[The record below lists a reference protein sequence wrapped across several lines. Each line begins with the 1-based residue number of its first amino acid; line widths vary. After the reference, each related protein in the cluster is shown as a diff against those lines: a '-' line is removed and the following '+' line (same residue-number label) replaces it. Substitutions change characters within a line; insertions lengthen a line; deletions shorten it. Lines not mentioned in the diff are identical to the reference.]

1 MSDKSSAVA
10 KPRSALELLETVPDS
25 LLRRLKQYSGRLA
38 TEAVSAMQER
48 LPFFAEL
55 EASQRASVQLVVQ
68 TAVVN
73 FVEWMRDP
81 RSNVSY
87 TAQAFELVP
96 QELTRRIALRHTVDM
111 VRVTMEFFEE
121 VVPVLGGSEEQL
133 TALTVGILKYSRD
146 LAFTAATAYA
156 NAAEAR
162 GTWDSRMEASVVDA
176 VVRGDTG
183 PELLSRAATLNWDT
197 TAPAT
202 VVVGTPAPG
211 RDSSADSERASQRVR
226 DIAARH
232 GRAALTDV
240 HGTWLVAIVSGHVSQ
255 TDKFLGDVLQAFSG
269 DPVVIGPTAPMLTAA
284 YHSASEAIS
293 GMNAVAGWSGAPRP
307 VQARELL
314 PERAL
319 MGDASAIVALHT
331 DVMRP
336 LADAGP
342 TLAETLD
349 AYLDCG
355 GAIEA
360 CARKLF
366 VHPNTVR
373 YRLKRITDFT
383 GRDPTQPRDAY
394 VLRVAATVGQLNYP
408 TQQSSVR
415 NNTMP
420 QLPLPAKGPVKGQ
433 VTDDVMAQSAR

>member
-1 MSDKSSAVA
+1 MPDKQFAM
-10 KPRSALELLETVPDS
+10 PRSTLELLDSVPES
-25 LLRRLKQYSGRLA
+25 LLRRLKQYSGRFS
-38 TEAVSAMQER
+38 TEAVTVMQDR

-55 EASQRASVQLVVQ
+55 EASQRASLALVVQ
-68 TAVVN
+68 TAVAN
-73 FVEWMRDP
+73 FVEWMTDP
-81 RSNVSY
+81 HSNVNY
-87 TAQAFELVP
+87 TARAFELMP
-96 QELTRRIALRHTVDM
+96 QDLTRRMPLRHSVDM
-111 VRVTMEFFEE
+111 LRVTMEFFEE
-121 VVPVLGGSEEQL
+121 VGPLLARSDEQL

-146 LAFTAATAYA
+146 LAFSAATAYA
-156 NAAEAR
+156 DAAEAR
-162 GTWDSRMEASVVDA
+162 GSWDSRMEATVVDA

-183 PELLSRAATLNWDT
+183 PELLSRAAALSWDT

-202 VVVGTPAPG
+202 VVVGTPPPG
-211 RDSSADSERASQRVR
+211 RESHASQDVR

-240 HGTWLVAIVSGHVSQ
+240 HGTYLVAIVSGQLTPTEKV
-255 TDKFLGDVLQAFSG
+255 FGDLLDAFSDG
-269 DPVVIGPTAPMLTAA
+269 PVVIGPTAPMLTAA

-293 GMNAVAGWSGAPRP
+293 GMNAVAGWHGAPRP
-307 VQARELL
+307 VLARELL

-319 MGDASAIVALHT
+319 MGDASAIAALHT

-342 TLAETLD
+342 TLTETLD

-373 YRLKRITDFT
+373 YRLRRIADFT

-394 VLRVAATVGQLNYP
+394 VLRVAATVGHLTYQA
-408 TQQSSVR
+408 QQSSVAGDIVTPVTPAVEKDVVAPSK
-415 NNTMP
+415 TM
-420 QLPLPAKGPVKGQ
+420 ATG
-433 VTDDVMAQSAR
+433 

>member
-1 MSDKSSAVA
+1 MNDNQFATLG
-10 KPRSALELLETVPDS
+10 KPRSPLELLDTVPDS

-38 TEAVSAMQER
+38 TEAVAVMQDR

-55 EASQRASVQLVVQ
+55 EASQRASVALVVQ

-73 FVEWMRDP
+73 FVEWMQDP
-81 RSNVSY
+81 HNNVSY

-96 QELTRRIALRHTVDM
+96 QDLARRIALRHSVDM

-121 VVPVLGGSEEQL
+121 VVPLLARTEEQL

-146 LAFTAATAYA
+146 LAFTAAQSYA
-156 NAAEAR
+156 DAAEAR

-183 PELLSRAATLNWDT
+183 PELLSRAAALNWDT

-211 RDSSADSERASQRVR
+211 PDGSNGEVGSQRASQNLR
-226 DIAARH
+226 DVAARH

-240 HGTWLVAIVSGHVSQ
+240 HGTWLVAIVSGQLSP
-255 TDKFLGDVLQAFSG
+255 TEKFLGDLLGAFSDG
-269 DPVVIGPTAPMLTAA
+269 PVVIGPTAPMLTAA

-293 GMNAVAGWSGAPRP
+293 AINAVAGWRGAPRP
-307 VQARELL
+307 VLARELL

-342 TLAETLD
+342 TLSETLD
-349 AYLDCG
+349 AFLDCG

-408 TQQSSVR
+408 THQSSLV
-415 NNTMP
+415 NSPMT
-420 QLPLPAKGPVKGQ
+420 QLQVPVKGG
-433 VTDDVMAQSAR
+433 V

>member
-1 MSDKSSAVA
+1 MSDNQTTSLSSLP
-10 KPRSALELLETVPDS
+10 KPRSALELLDAVPDS

-55 EASQRASVQLVVQ
+55 EASQRASVALVVQ

-73 FVEWMRDP
+73 FVEWMQDP
-81 RSNVSY
+81 HSNVSY

-96 QELTRRIALRHTVDM
+96 QDLTRRIALSHSVDM

-121 VVPVLGGSEEQL
+121 VVPLLARSDEQL
-133 TALTVGILKYSRD
+133 TALMVGILKYSRD

-183 PELLSRAATLNWDT
+183 PELLSRAAALNWDT
-197 TAPAT
+197 TSPAT

-211 RDSSADSERASQRVR
+211 RDRSRDELDSERASQDVR

-240 HGTWLVAIVSGHVSQ
+240 HGTWLVAIVSGQLSP
-255 TDKFLGDVLQAFSG
+255 TEKFLGDLVDAFSDG
-269 DPVVIGPTAPMLTAA
+269 PVVIGPTAPMLTAA

-307 VQARELL
+307 VLARELL

-342 TLAETLD
+342 TLIETLN

-394 VLRVAATVGQLNYP
+394 VLRVASTVGQLNYRAQP
-408 TQQSSVR
+408 SGVAGNAAPAAPPPVR
-415 NNTMP
+415 
-420 QLPLPAKGPVKGQ
+420 AGI
-433 VTDDVMAQSAR
+433 SAASGRQ

>member
-1 MSDKSSAVA
+1 MPDKQPAM
-10 KPRSALELLETVPDS
+10 PRSTLELLDSVPES
-25 LLRRLKQYSGRLA
+25 LLRRLKQYSGRFS
-38 TEAVSAMQER
+38 TEAVTVMQDR

-55 EASQRASVQLVVQ
+55 EASQRASLALVVQ
-68 TAVVN
+68 TAVAN
-73 FVEWMRDP
+73 FVEWMTDP
-81 RSNVSY
+81 HSSVNY
-87 TAQAFELVP
+87 TARAFELMP
-96 QELTRRIALRHTVDM
+96 QDLTRRIALRHSVDM
-111 VRVTMEFFEE
+111 LRVTMEFFEE
-121 VVPVLGGSEEQL
+121 VGPLLARSDEQL

-146 LAFTAATAYA
+146 LAFSAATAYA
-156 NAAEAR
+156 DAAEAR
-162 GTWDSRMEASVVDA
+162 GAWDSRMEASVVDA

-183 PELLSRAATLNWDT
+183 PELVSRAAALNWDT
-197 TAPAT
+197 TSPAT

-211 RDSSADSERASQRVR
+211 QESQASQNVR
-226 DIAARH
+226 DIAINH

-240 HGTWLVAIVSGHVSQ
+240 HGTYLVAIVSGQLTPTEKV
-255 TDKFLGDVLQAFSG
+255 FGDLLDAFSDG
-269 DPVVIGPTAPMLTAA
+269 PVVIGPTAPMLTAA

-293 GMNAVAGWSGAPRP
+293 GMNAVAGWRGAPRP
-307 VQARELL
+307 VLARELL

-319 MGDASAIVALHT
+319 MGDASAIAALHT

-342 TLAETLD
+342 TLTETLD

-373 YRLKRITDFT
+373 YRLRRIADFT

-394 VLRVAATVGQLNYP
+394 VLRVAATVGHLTYQA
-408 TQQSSVR
+408 QHSSVATDIVTPVTPTVEKDLIAPSK
-415 NNTMP
+415 TM
-420 QLPLPAKGPVKGQ
+420 ATG
-433 VTDDVMAQSAR
+433 

>member
-1 MSDKSSAVA
+1 MTDKQFAM
-10 KPRSALELLETVPDS
+10 PRSTLELLDSVPES
-25 LLRRLKQYSGRLA
+25 LLRRLKQYSGRFS
-38 TEAVSAMQER
+38 TEAVTVMQDR

-55 EASQRASVQLVVQ
+55 EASQRASLALVVQ
-68 TAVVN
+68 TAVAN
-73 FVEWMRDP
+73 FVEWMTDP
-81 RSNVSY
+81 HSNVNY
-87 TAQAFELVP
+87 TARAFELMP
-96 QELTRRIALRHTVDM
+96 QDLTRRMPLRHSVDM
-111 VRVTMEFFEE
+111 LRVTMEFFEE
-121 VVPVLGGSEEQL
+121 VGPLLARSDEQL

-146 LAFTAATAYA
+146 LAFSAATAYA
-156 NAAEAR
+156 DAAEAR
-162 GTWDSRMEASVVDA
+162 GSWDSRMEASVVDA

-183 PELLSRAATLNWDT
+183 PELLSRAAALSWDT

-202 VVVGTPAPG
+202 VVVGTPPPG
-211 RDSSADSERASQRVR
+211 RESHASQDVR

-240 HGTWLVAIVSGHVSQ
+240 HGTYLVAIVSGQLTPTEKVFNDLLDAF
-255 TDKFLGDVLQAFSG
+255 TDG
-269 DPVVIGPTAPMLTAA
+269 PVVVGPTAPMLTAA

-293 GMNAVAGWSGAPRP
+293 GMNAVAGWRGAPRP
-307 VQARELL
+307 VLARELL

-319 MGDASAIVALHT
+319 MGDASAIAALHT

-342 TLAETLD
+342 TLTETLD

-373 YRLKRITDFT
+373 YRLRRIADFT

-394 VLRVAATVGQLNYP
+394 VLRVAATVGHLTYQA
-408 TQQSSVR
+408 QQSSVAGDIVTPVTPTVEKDVVAPSK
-415 NNTMP
+415 TM
-420 QLPLPAKGPVKGQ
+420 ATG
-433 VTDDVMAQSAR
+433 

>member
-1 MSDKSSAVA
+1 VTD
-10 KPRSALELLETVPDS
+10 KPRSTLDLLDSVPES
-25 LLRRLKQYSGRLA
+25 LLRRLKQYSGRFS
-38 TEAVSAMQER
+38 TEAVSVMQDR

-55 EASQRASVQLVVQ
+55 EASQRASWALVVQ
-68 TAVVN
+68 TAVAN
-73 FVEWMRDP
+73 FVEWMTDP
-81 RSNVSY
+81 HSNVNY
-87 TAQAFELVP
+87 TARAFEVMP
-96 QELTRRIALRHTVDM
+96 QDLTRRMPLRHSVDM
-111 VRVTMEFFEE
+111 IRVTLEFFEE
-121 VVPVLGGSEEQL
+121 VAPVLTRDDEQL

-146 LAFTAATAYA
+146 LAFSAATAYA
-156 NAAEAR
+156 DAAEAR
-162 GTWDSRMEASVVDA
+162 GTYDSRMEASVVDA

-183 PELLSRAATLNWDT
+183 PELLSRAAALNWDT

-202 VVVGTPAPG
+202 VVVGTPAPD
-211 RDSSADSERASQRVR
+211 RESNASQEVR
-226 DIAARH
+226 DIATRH

-240 HGTWLVAIVSGHVSQ
+240 HGTYLVAIVSGQLTPTEKV
-255 TDKFLGDVLQAFSG
+255 FGDLLEAFSDG
-269 DPVVIGPTAPMLTAA
+269 PVVIGPTAPMLTAA

-293 GMNAVAGWSGAPRP
+293 GMNAVTGWRGAPRP

-319 MGDASAIVALHT
+319 MGDASAIAALHT

-342 TLAETLD
+342 TLTETLD

-373 YRLKRITDFT
+373 YRLRRIADFT

-394 VLRVAATVGQLNYP
+394 VLRVAATVGHLAYQAE
-408 TQQSSVR
+408 QSSVAG
-415 NNTMP
+415 NVVTPVTPTVEKDLVAPSQTM
-420 QLPLPAKGPVKGQ
+420 ATG
-433 VTDDVMAQSAR
+433 

>member
-1 MSDKSSAVA
+1 MVG
-10 KPRSALELLETVPDS
+10 TVSDS
-25 LLRRLKQYSGRLA
+25 LLRRLKHYSGRLA
-38 TEAVSAMQER
+38 TEAASAMQER

-55 EASQRASVQLVVQ
+55 EASQRASVALVVQ

-73 FVEWMRDP
+73 FVEWMQDP
-81 RSNVSY
+81 HSDVSY
-87 TAQAFELVP
+87 TAKAFELVP
-96 QELTRRIALRHTVDM
+96 QDLTRRIALRHTVDM
-111 VRVTMEFFEE
+111 VRVTMEYFEE
-121 VVPVLGGSEEQL
+121 VVPLLARSEDQL

-156 NAAEAR
+156 DAAEAR
-162 GTWDSRMEASVVDA
+162 GNWDSRMEASVVDA

-183 PELLSRAATLNWDT
+183 PELLSRAAALNWDT

-211 RDSSADSERASQRVR
+211 RDSTNGDGDSARASQDVR
-226 DIAARH
+226 EIAVRH

-240 HGTWLVAIVSGHVSQ
+240 HGTWLVAIVSGQLSP
-255 TDKFLGDVLQAFSG
+255 TDRFLNDLLAAFSENA
-269 DPVVIGPTAPMLTAA
+269 VVVGPTAPMLTAA
-284 YHSASEAIS
+284 HHSASEAIS
-293 GMNAVAGWSGAPRP
+293 GMNAVAGWRGAPRP
-307 VQARELL
+307 VLARELL

-319 MGDASAIVALHT
+319 MGDPSAIVALHS

-336 LADAGP
+336 LSDAGP
-342 TLAETLD
+342 TLIETLD

-373 YRLKRITDFT
+373 YRLRRITDFT

-408 TQQSSVR
+408 THHAGIGSS
-415 NNTMP
+415 TMS
-420 QLPLPAKGPVKGQ
+420 QLPAPGHSGPAGRAAPPSDQ
-433 VTDDVMAQSAR
+433 

>member
-1 MSDKSSAVA
+1 VTDKQFAV
-10 KPRSALELLETVPDS
+10 PRSTLELLDKVPES
-25 LLRRLKQYSGRLA
+25 LLRRLKQYSGRFS
-38 TEAVSAMQER
+38 TEAVTAMQDR

-55 EASQRASVQLVVQ
+55 EASQRASVALVVQ
-68 TAVVN
+68 TAVAN
-73 FVEWMRDP
+73 FVEWMTDP
-81 RSNVSY
+81 SSNVNY
-87 TAQAFELVP
+87 TARAFELMP
-96 QELTRRIALRHTVDM
+96 QDLTRRMPLRHSVDM
-111 VRVTMEFFEE
+111 IRVTLEFFEE
-121 VVPVLGGSEEQL
+121 VVPLLTRDDEQL

-146 LAFTAATAYA
+146 LAFSAATAYA
-156 NAAEAR
+156 DAAEAR

-183 PELLSRAATLNWDT
+183 PELLSRAAALNWDT

-202 VVVGTPAPG
+202 VVVGTPALD
-211 RDSSADSERASQRVR
+211 REDHASQDVR

-240 HGTWLVAIVSGHVSQ
+240 HGTYLVAIVSGQLTPTEKV
-255 TDKFLGDVLQAFSG
+255 FGELLEAFSDG
-269 DPVVIGPTAPMLTAA
+269 PVVIGPTAPMLTAA

-293 GMNAVAGWSGAPRP
+293 GMNAVAGWRGAPRP

-319 MGDASAIVALHT
+319 MGDASAIAALHT

-342 TLAETLD
+342 TLTETLD

-373 YRLKRITDFT
+373 YRLRRIADFT

-394 VLRVAATVGQLNYP
+394 VLRVAATVGHLAYQAE
-408 TQQSSVR
+408 QSSVAG
-415 NNTMP
+415 NIVTPVTPTVEKDLVAPSKTM
-420 QLPLPAKGPVKGQ
+420 ATG
-433 VTDDVMAQSAR
+433 

>member
-1 MSDKSSAVA
+1 VTDKQFAV
-10 KPRSALELLETVPDS
+10 PRPTLELLDKVPES
-25 LLRRLKQYSGRLA
+25 LLRRLKQYSGRFS
-38 TEAVSAMQER
+38 TEAVTAMQDR

-55 EASQRASVQLVVQ
+55 EASQRASVALVVQ
-68 TAVVN
+68 TAVAN
-73 FVEWMRDP
+73 FVEWMTDP
-81 RSNVSY
+81 SSNINY
-87 TAQAFELVP
+87 TARAFELMP
-96 QELTRRIALRHTVDM
+96 QDLTRRMPLRHSVDM
-111 VRVTMEFFEE
+111 IRVTLEFFEE
-121 VVPVLGGSEEQL
+121 VVPLLTRDDEQL

-146 LAFTAATAYA
+146 LAFSAATAYA
-156 NAAEAR
+156 DAAEAR

-183 PELLSRAATLNWDT
+183 PELLSRAAALNWDT

-202 VVVGTPAPG
+202 VVVGTPALDREDHASQDV
-211 RDSSADSERASQRVR
+211 RDS
-226 DIAARH
+226 AARH

-240 HGTWLVAIVSGHVSQ
+240 HGTYLVAIVSGQLTPTEKV
-255 TDKFLGDVLQAFSG
+255 FGDLLEAFSDG
-269 DPVVIGPTAPMLTAA
+269 PVVIGPTAPMLTAA

-293 GMNAVAGWSGAPRP
+293 GMNAVAGWRGAPRP

-319 MGDASAIVALHT
+319 MGDASAIAALHT

-342 TLAETLD
+342 TLTETLD

-373 YRLKRITDFT
+373 YRLRRIADFT

-394 VLRVAATVGQLNYP
+394 VLRVAATVGHLAYQA
-408 TQQSSVR
+408 QQSSVAG
-415 NNTMP
+415 NVVTPVTPTVEKDLVAPSKTM
-420 QLPLPAKGPVKGQ
+420 ATG
-433 VTDDVMAQSAR
+433 

>member
-1 MSDKSSAVA
+1 MNDNPFAGPFA
-10 KPRSALELLETVPDS
+10 KHPRSPLELLDTVPES

-38 TEAVSAMQER
+38 TEAVSVMQDR
-48 LPFFAEL
+48 LPFFADL
-55 EASQRASVQLVVQ
+55 EASQRASVALVVQ
-68 TAVVN
+68 TTINN
-73 FVEWMRDP
+73 FVEWMHDP
-81 RSNVSY
+81 HSNVSY
-87 TAQAFELVP
+87 TAQAYELVP
-96 QELTRRIALRHTVDM
+96 QELQRRIALRHSVDM

-121 VVPVLGGSEEQL
+121 VVPLVARSEEQL
-133 TALTVGILKYSRD
+133 TSLTVGILKYSRD
-146 LAFTAATAYA
+146 LAFTAASAYA

-162 GTWDSRMEASVVDA
+162 GSWDSRMEASVVDA

-183 PELLSRAATLNWDT
+183 PELLSRAAALNWDT

-211 RDSSADSERASQRVR
+211 RDGSNGPGDSERASQHVR
-226 DIAARH
+226 DVAVRH

-240 HGTWLVAIVSGHVSQ
+240 HGTWLVAIVSGQLSP
-255 TDKFLGDVLQAFSG
+255 TDKFLGDLLNAFSG
-269 DPVVIGPTAPMLTAA
+269 DPVVVGPTAPMLTAA
-284 YHSASEAIS
+284 YHSAREAIS
-293 GMNAVAGWSGAPRP
+293 GMNAVGGWRGAPRP
-307 VQARELL
+307 VLARELL

-331 DVMRP
+331 DVMGP

-342 TLAETLD
+342 TLIETLD

-383 GRDPTQPRDAY
+383 GRDPTLPRDAY

-408 TQQSSVR
+408 NPPSSVG
-415 NNTMP
+415 NNA
-420 QLPLPAKGPVKGQ
+420 LPAIPLPVKGAM
-433 VTDDVMAQSAR
+433 VGRSGS

>member
-1 MSDKSSAVA
+1 VADKQFAT
-10 KPRSALELLETVPDS
+10 PRSTLELLDSVPES
-25 LLRRLKQYSGRLA
+25 LLRRLKQYSGRFS
-38 TEAVSAMQER
+38 TEAVTAMQDR

-55 EASQRASVQLVVQ
+55 EASQRASLALVVQ
-68 TAVVN
+68 TAVAN
-73 FVEWMRDP
+73 FVEWMTDP
-81 RSNVSY
+81 HSNVNY
-87 TAQAFELVP
+87 TARAFELLP
-96 QELTRRIALRHTVDM
+96 QDLTRRMPLRHSAELI
-111 VRVTMEFFEE
+111 RVTMEFFEE
-121 VVPVLGGSEEQL
+121 VAPLLARSDEEL

-146 LAFTAATAYA
+146 LAFSAATAYA
-156 NAAEAR
+156 DAAEAR
-162 GTWDSRMEASVVDA
+162 GTYDSRMEASVVDA

-183 PELLSRAATLNWDT
+183 PELLSRAAALNWDT

-211 RDSSADSERASQRVR
+211 RESNASQDVR
-226 DIAARH
+226 DIAMNH

-240 HGTWLVAIVSGHVSQ
+240 HGTYLVAIVSGQLTPTEKV
-255 TDKFLGDVLQAFSG
+255 FGDLLDAFSDG
-269 DPVVIGPTAPMLTAA
+269 PVVIGPTAPMLTAA

-293 GMNAVAGWSGAPRP
+293 GMNAVAGWRGAPRP
-307 VQARELL
+307 VLARELL

-319 MGDASAIVALHT
+319 MGDASAVAALHT

-342 TLAETLD
+342 TLTETLD

-373 YRLKRITDFT
+373 YRLRRIADFT

-394 VLRVAATVGQLNYP
+394 VLRVAATVGHLAYQA
-408 TQQSSVR
+408 QQSSV
-415 NNTMP
+415 T
-420 QLPLPAKGPVKGQ
+420 GDVVSPVTPTVEKDLVAPSKTAATG
-433 VTDDVMAQSAR
+433 

>member
-1 MSDKSSAVA
+1 MNDNQLGPLT

-48 LPFFAEL
+48 LPFFADL
-55 EASQRASVQLVVQ
+55 EASQRASVALVVQ

-73 FVEWMRDP
+73 FVEWMQDP
-81 RSNVSY
+81 HSDVSY

-96 QELTRRIALRHTVDM
+96 QDLTRRIALRHTVDM
-111 VRVTMEFFEE
+111 VRVTMDFFEE
-121 VVPVLGGSEEQL
+121 AVPLLARTEDQL

-156 NAAEAR
+156 DAAEAR

-183 PELLSRAATLNWDT
+183 PELLSRAAALNWDT

-211 RDSSADSERASQRVR
+211 RDGSNNEVDSERASQHVR

-232 GRAALTDV
+232 ARAALTDV
-240 HGTWLVAIVSGHVSQ
+240 HGTWLVAIVSGQVSP
-255 TDKFLGDVLQAFSG
+255 TEKFLKDLLGAFSDG
-269 DPVVIGPTAPMLTAA
+269 PVVIGPTAPMLTAA
-284 YHSASEAIS
+284 HHSASEAIS
-293 GMNAVAGWSGAPRP
+293 GMNAVAGWGGAPRP
-307 VQARELL
+307 VLARELL

-331 DVMRP
+331 DVMQP

-342 TLAETLD
+342 TLVETLE

-408 TQQSSVR
+408 ANPNVGNNAATQHPV
-415 NNTMP
+415 
-420 QLPLPAKGPVKGQ
+420 PLTGGIR
-433 VTDDVMAQSAR
+433 AQSGA

>member
-1 MSDKSSAVA
+1 MPGST
-10 KPRSALELLETVPDS
+10 LELLDSVPEA
-25 LLRRLKQYSGRLA
+25 LLRRLKQYSGRFS
-38 TEAVSAMQER
+38 TEAVSAMQDR

-55 EASQRASVQLVVQ
+55 EASQRASVALVVQ
-68 TAVVN
+68 TAVAN
-73 FVEWMRDP
+73 FVEWMTDP
-81 RSNVSY
+81 SSNVNY
-87 TAQAFELVP
+87 TARAFELMP
-96 QELTRRIALRHTVDM
+96 QDLTRRMPLRHSVEM

-121 VVPVLGGSEEQL
+121 VAPLLTRSDEQL

-146 LAFTAATAYA
+146 LAFSAATAYA
-156 NAAEAR
+156 DAAEAR

-183 PELLSRAATLNWDT
+183 PELLSRAAALNWDT

-202 VVVGTPAPG
+202 VVVGIPAPG
-211 RDSSADSERASQRVR
+211 LESQASQDVR
-226 DIAARH
+226 DIASRH

-240 HGTWLVAIVSGHVSQ
+240 HGTYLVAIVSGQLTPTEKVFSNLL
-255 TDKFLGDVLQAFSG
+255 DAFSDG
-269 DPVVIGPTAPMLTAA
+269 PVVIGPTAPMLTAA

-293 GMNAVAGWSGAPRP
+293 GMNAVAGWRGAPRP
-307 VQARELL
+307 VLARELL

-319 MGDASAIVALHT
+319 MGDSSAIAALHT

-336 LADAGP
+336 LGDAGP
-342 TLAETLD
+342 TLTETLD

-373 YRLKRITDFT
+373 YRLRRIADFT

-394 VLRVAATVGQLNYP
+394 VLRVAATVGHLVYQAE
-408 TQQSSVR
+408 QSSGGSGVV
-415 NNTMP
+415 T
-420 QLPLPAKGPVKGQ
+420 PVTPTVEKDLVAPSKAIANG
-433 VTDDVMAQSAR
+433 

>member
-1 MSDKSSAVA
+1 MVDNKVVL
-10 KPRSALELLETVPDS
+10 PRSTLELLESVPES
-25 LLRRLKQYSGRLA
+25 LLRRLKQYSGRLS
-38 TEAVSAMQER
+38 TEAVSAMQDR

-55 EASQRASVQLVVQ
+55 EASQRASVALVVQ

-73 FVEWMRDP
+73 FVEWMSDP
-81 RSNVSY
+81 RSNVNY
-87 TAQAFELVP
+87 TARAFELVP
-96 QELTRRIALRHTVDM
+96 QDLTRRIALRHSVEM

-121 VVPVLGGSEEQL
+121 VVPLVARSDEQL

-146 LAFTAATAYA
+146 LAFSAATAYA
-156 NAAEAR
+156 DAAEAR
-162 GTWDSRMEASVVDA
+162 GTWDSRIEASVVDA
-176 VVRGDTG
+176 VVRGNTG
-183 PELLSRAATLNWDT
+183 PELLSRAAALNWDT

-202 VVVGTPAPG
+202 VVVGTPTAG
-211 RDSSADSERASQRVR
+211 SESHASQDVR
-226 DIAARH
+226 DIASRH

-240 HGTWLVAIVSGHVSQ
+240 HGTWLVAIVSGQLTPTEKV
-255 TDKFLGDVLQAFSG
+255 FGDLMDAFSDG
-269 DPVVIGPTAPMLTAA
+269 PVVIGPTAPTLTAA

-293 GMNAVAGWSGAPRP
+293 GMNAVAGWRGAPRP
-307 VQARELL
+307 VLARELL

-319 MGDASAIVALHT
+319 MGDASAVAALHT

-342 TLAETLD
+342 TLTETLD

-373 YRLKRITDFT
+373 YRLRRIADFT

-394 VLRVAATVGQLNYP
+394 VLRVAATVGHLTYQAQHSSLASNIVTPVTP
-408 TQQSSVR
+408 TAEKDMVAPS
-415 NNTMP
+415 
-420 QLPLPAKGPVKGQ
+420 G
-433 VTDDVMAQSAR
+433 TDGA

>member
-1 MSDKSSAVA
+1 MVDKQFPT
-10 KPRSALELLETVPDS
+10 PRTTLELLDSVPES
-25 LLRRLKQYSGRLA
+25 LLRSLKQYSGRLS
-38 TEAVSAMQER
+38 TEAVSAMQDR

-55 EASQRASVQLVVQ
+55 EADQRASLALVVQ

-73 FVEWMRDP
+73 FVEWMQDP
-81 RSNVSY
+81 NSDVNY
-87 TAQAFELVP
+87 TARAFELVP
-96 QELTRRIALRHTVDM
+96 QDITRRIALRHSVDM
-111 VRVTMEFFEE
+111 VRVTMELFEE
-121 VVPVLGGSEEQL
+121 VAPMLARNDEQL

-146 LAFTAATAYA
+146 LAFTFAREYA
-156 NAAEAR
+156 DAAEAR
-162 GTWDSRMEASVVDA
+162 GTWDSRIEASVVDA

-197 TAPAT
+197 NAPAT
-202 VVVGTPAPG
+202 VVVGTPVPG
-211 RDSSADSERASQRVR
+211 REEHASQDLR
-226 DIAARH
+226 DIAERH

-240 HGTWLVAIVSGHVSQ
+240 HGTYLVAIVSGRLTPTEKVFGSLL
-255 TDKFLGDVLQAFSG
+255 DAFSDG
-269 DPVVIGPTAPMLTAA
+269 PVVIGPTAPMLTAA

-293 GMNAVAGWSGAPRP
+293 GMNAVAGWRGAPRP
-307 VQARELL
+307 VHARELL

-319 MGDASAIVALHT
+319 MGDASAIAALHT

-342 TLAETLD
+342 TLTETLD

-373 YRLKRITDFT
+373 YRLRRIADFT
-383 GRDPTQPRDAY
+383 GRDPTLPRDAY
-394 VLRVAATVGQLNYP
+394 VLRVAATVGHLAYQA
-408 TQQSSVR
+408 QQSSAAGNIV
-415 NNTMP
+415 T
-420 QLPLPAKGPVKGQ
+420 PVTPRIEKDLVAPSG
-433 VTDDVMAQSAR
+433 TA

>member
-1 MSDKSSAVA
+1 MTDKGFAH
-10 KPRSALELLETVPDS
+10 PGSALDLLDNVSET
-25 LLRRLKQYSGRLA
+25 LLRQVKQYSGRLA
-38 TEAVSAMQER
+38 TEAVSALGER
-48 LPFFAEL
+48 LPFFNEL
-55 EASQRASVQLVVQ
+55 EASQRASVALVVQ

-73 FVEWMRDP
+73 FAEWMRNPHSD
-81 RSNVSY
+81 VSH

-96 QELTRRIALRHTVDM
+96 QDLTRRIALRHTVDM
-111 VRVTMEFFEE
+111 VRVTMDFFEE
-121 VVPVLGGSEEQL
+121 VVPLLARSQEQV

-146 LAFTAATAYA
+146 LAFTAASAYA
-156 NAAEAR
+156 DAAEAR
-162 GTWDSRMEASVVDA
+162 GAWDSRMEASVVDA
-176 VVRGDTG
+176 VVRGDSG
-183 PELLSRAATLNWDT
+183 PELLSRAAALNWDT

-202 VVVGTPAPG
+202 VLVGTPPPG
-211 RDSSADSERASQRVR
+211 REASAGQNACQDVR
-226 DIAARH
+226 DIAERH

-240 HGTWLVAIVSGHVSQ
+240 HGTWLVAIVSGQLSPTQ
-255 TDKFLGDVLQAFSG
+255 KFFADLLGAFSDG
-269 DPVVIGPTAPMLTAA
+269 PVVIGPTAPTLTAA

-293 GMNAVAGWSGAPRP
+293 GMNAVTGWTGAPRP
-307 VQARELL
+307 VLARELL

-319 MGDASAIVALHT
+319 TGDPSAVAALHT

-342 TLAETLD
+342 ALTDTLD
-349 AYLDCG
+349 VYLDCG

-394 VLRVAATVGQLNYP
+394 VLRVATTVGRLANREQHATLSGGGV
-408 TQQSSVR
+408 T
-415 NNTMP
+415 
-420 QLPLPAKGPVKGQ
+420 Q
-433 VTDDVMAQSAR
+433 VT

>member
-1 MSDKSSAVA
+1 MNDNLFAGPFA
-10 KPRSALELLETVPDS
+10 RHPRSPLELLDTVPES
-25 LLRRLKQYSGRLA
+25 VLRRLKQYSGRLA

-48 LPFFAEL
+48 LPFFADL
-55 EASQRASVQLVVQ
+55 EASQRASVALVVQ

-73 FVEWMRDP
+73 FVEWMQDP
-81 RSNVSY
+81 HSNVSY

-96 QELTRRIALRHTVDM
+96 QDLRQRIALRHTVDM

-121 VVPVLGGSEEQL
+121 VVPLLARSEEQL

-146 LAFTAATAYA
+146 LAFTAASAYA
-156 NAAEAR
+156 DAAEAR

-183 PELLSRAATLNWDT
+183 PELLSRAAALNWDT

-211 RDSSADSERASQRVR
+211 RDGSNNEVDSERASQDVR

-240 HGTWLVAIVSGHVSQ
+240 HGTWLVAIVSGQLSP
-255 TDKFLGDVLQAFSG
+255 TDKFLQDILEAFSDG
-269 DPVVIGPTAPMLTAA
+269 PVVIGPTSPMLTAA
-284 YHSASEAIS
+284 CHSASEAIS

-307 VQARELL
+307 VLARELL

-342 TLAETLD
+342 TLTETLD

-394 VLRVAATVGQLNYP
+394 VLRVASTVGQLNYP
-408 TQQSSVR
+408 TVHTSVGS
-415 NNTMP
+415 NAIA
-420 QLPLPAKGPVKGQ
+420 PLPAAVRGGIRPHLG
-433 VTDDVMAQSAR
+433 AQ

>member
-1 MSDKSSAVA
+1 MIDKQSAA
-10 KPRSALELLETVPDS
+10 PRSTLELLDSVPES
-25 LLRRLKQYSGRLA
+25 LLRRLKQYSGRFS
-38 TEAVSAMQER
+38 TQAVSAMQDR

-55 EASQRASVQLVVQ
+55 EASQRASVALVVQ
-68 TAVVN
+68 TAVAN
-73 FVEWMRDP
+73 FVEWMTDP
-81 RSNVSY
+81 HSNINY
-87 TAQAFELVP
+87 TARAFELMP
-96 QELTRRIALRHTVDM
+96 QDLTRRMPLRHSVDM

-121 VVPVLGGSEEQL
+121 VAPLLTRDEEQL

-146 LAFTAATAYA
+146 LAFSAATAYA
-156 NAAEAR
+156 DAAEAR
-162 GTWDSRMEASVVDA
+162 GTWDSRMEATVVDA

-183 PELLSRAATLNWDT
+183 PELLSRAAALNWDT

-211 RDSSADSERASQRVR
+211 RESHASQEVR
-226 DIAARH
+226 DIAANH

-240 HGTWLVAIVSGHVSQ
+240 HGTYLVAIVSGQLTPTEKVFGALL
-255 TDKFLGDVLQAFSG
+255 DAFSDG
-269 DPVVIGPTAPMLTAA
+269 PVVIGPTAPMLTAA

-293 GMNAVAGWSGAPRP
+293 GMNAVAGWRGAPRP
-307 VQARELL
+307 VLARELL

-319 MGDASAIVALHT
+319 MGDASAIAALHT

-342 TLAETLD
+342 TLTETLD

-373 YRLKRITDFT
+373 YRLRRIADFT

-394 VLRVAATVGQLNYP
+394 VLRVAATVGHLAYQA
-408 TQQSSVR
+408 QQSSVASDIV
-415 NNTMP
+415 TP
-420 QLPLPAKGPVKGQ
+420 VTPAVEKDLIAPSKTIATG
-433 VTDDVMAQSAR
+433 